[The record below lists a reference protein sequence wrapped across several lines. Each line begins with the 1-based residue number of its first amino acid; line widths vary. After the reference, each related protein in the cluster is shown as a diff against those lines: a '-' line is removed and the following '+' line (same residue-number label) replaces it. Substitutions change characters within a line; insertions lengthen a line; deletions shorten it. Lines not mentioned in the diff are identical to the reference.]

1 MIRRTIAAAAFAAA
15 LGATAAGSGPALADD
30 APETIRIGYAISL
43 SGPYAPGAESTTWS
57 QYKLWQEDVNKDG
70 GIYLSKYG
78 KKVPVEFIA
87 YDDRS
92 QIEEAIRL
100 TEKLILDDKVDL
112 VLPPWGTTTNMAVA
126 PVLNK
131 YKYPALHWTSGS
143 DTVKKFSERWPY
155 SFFPLVHPTEAVTPL
170 AQFLAEKK
178 KAGEIEGRIAILAVA
193 DQLGTE
199 LNNAMTK
206 IAAENGL
213 EIVYNKTYPLGV
225 SDLSAQINE
234 IKALNPDAFFG
245 FSYPTDTFMIT
256 EQSIINGFNPKLFYT
271 TIGTP
276 FPAFKAKF
284 GDKVQGIIGYGGLD
298 IKAPGH
304 AEYQERH
311 MAMFNRPAEA
321 GAAGNYATLQIL
333 QKAIEDAGEI
343 DREKIRDNIAN
354 GTFQTV
360 IGEFRFENQITVNPW
375 AAGQWQDGTYV
386 GIFPKDR
393 PNAHEVIFPKPAW

>member
-15 LGATAAGSGPALADD
+15 TLGATAGMAQD
-30 APETIRIGYAISL
+30 APETIRIGYAIAL

-57 QYKLWQEDVNKDG
+57 QYKLWQDDVNKDG
-70 GIYLSKYG
+70 GIYLSKYD
-78 KKVPVEFIA
+78 KKVPIELIA

-100 TEKLILDDKVDL
+100 TEKLILDDEVDL

-143 DTVKKFSERWPY
+143 DTVKKFGERWPY
-155 SFFPLVHPTEAVTPL
+155 SFWPLVHPTEAVTPI
-170 AQFLAEKK
+170 AEFLAEKK
-178 KAGEIEGRIAILAVA
+178 KAGEIPGRIAVMSVA

-199 LNNAMTK
+199 LNNAMVA
-206 IAAENGL
+206 AAEKTGL
-213 EIVYNKTYPLGV
+213 EIVYNKSYPLGV

-234 IKALNPDAFFG
+234 MKALNPDAFFG
-245 FSYPTDTFMIT
+245 FSYPTDTFMLT
-256 EQSIINGFNPKLFYT
+256 EQSIVNGFSPKLFYT
-271 TIGTP
+271 AIGTP
-276 FPAFKAKF
+276 FPAFKGKF
-284 GDKVQGIIGYGGLD
+284 GDKVQGIMGYGGLNPD
-298 IKAPGH
+298 VPGH
-304 AEYQERH
+304 AEYQKRH

-343 DREKIRDNIAN
+343 DREKIRDNIAS
-354 GTFQTV
+354 GTFDTV
-360 IGEFRFENQITVNPW
+360 IGEFRFENQLTVNPW
-375 AAGQWQDGTYV
+375 AAAQWQDGTFV
-386 GIFPKDR
+386 GVFPKSREGARD
-393 PNAHEVIFPKPAW
+393 VIFPKPAW